1 MKKIIILAFSLAFG
15 TKIYAQA
22 DTAEGSYYTSFD
34 GAKIYYEVKGE
45 GFPVV
50 MLHVFTGTA
59 RGWKNGLLYGN
70 LLKLGYKVIILDM
83 RGNGRSDKPHTD
95 AGYNNDAEAK
105 DVIGLVSSLGIKKYD
120 VIGYSRGS
128 IITSRVMVL
137 DKRVQKA
144 VMGGMGADYTNPN
157 WQRRIHAWKAL
168 EGDTTMHDV
177 DDMMVWIN
185 KNPFDKVAL
194 ALQQK
199 HQPSTSPAELA
210 KLKIPVLLIDG
221 TEDTT
226 NGDVADLQKLIP
238 HAQMAA
244 VPGDHNNAGK
254 TIQFSDAIIHFLQS
268 SIKP

>member
-1 MKKIIILAFSLAFG
+1 MKKIMFCLALCLAFG
-15 TKIYAQA
+15 TKIYSQTN
-22 DTAEGSYYTSFD
+22 TAEGSYYTSFD
-34 GAKIYYEVKGE
+34 GTKIYYEVKGE

-50 MLHVFTGTA
+50 MLHGFTGTA
-59 RGWKNGLLYGN
+59 QGWKNGLLYGN
-70 LLKLGYKVIILDM
+70 LLKLGCKVIILDM
-83 RGNGRSDKPHTD
+83 RGNGRSDKPHSD
-95 AGYNNDAEAK
+95 AGYNKDAEAK
-105 DVIGLVSSLGIKKYD
+105 DVMGLVTSLGIKKYD

-168 EGDTTMHDV
+168 EGDTTMRDV

-210 KLKIPVLLIDG
+210 KVKIPVLLIDG
-221 TEDTT
+221 TEDST

-238 HAQMAA
+238 HAQMVA

-254 TIQFSDAIIHFLQS
+254 TIQFSDEVIRFLQ
-268 SIKP
+268 